1 MQLKG
6 HPQKGGMEI
15 RYGIKAGIVRALR
28 WVYVYVPM
36 PYILK
41 KKCRDALSNRW
52 LLAERL
58 VRIARAQGVAETG
71 VAAAEVQ
78 RQPPNSVDA
87 RDAPVT
93 SSARAPEARRIE
105 SSHAMM
111 RSIGYETQANHAP
124 PAHGWAAK
132 VMAFYLPQFH
142 AIPENDDWWGK
153 GFTEWTNV
161 TRAIPQYE
169 GHYQPHLPGELGF
182 YDLRNGEIIRR
193 QAELARMHGVH
204 GFCFYFYWFAGR
216 RLLEDPL
223 LIFLN
228 DKSIDFTFSLC
239 WANEN
244 WTRRWDG
251 HDHDVLMGQN
261 HSPEDDF
268 AFIDYVSKYMRDP
281 RYLRIDGKPLLTVYR
296 PSLLP
301 NALKTADRWRKR
313 CMENGIGEI
322 YLAFTLS
329 FDSFEPRQIG
339 FDGAIEFPPNNTFP
353 PNITSSV
360 PLLNPNYSGAVYD
373 WRCFVERSKFYSDPG
388 YDIFRGVCPSWD
400 NEARKPGRGTSLRYA
415 SPRGYEDWLCN
426 AVRETAQR
434 VKNADRKL
442 VFVNA
447 WNEWAEGAHLEPDAR
462 LGYAYLNSTTRAL
475 IRATEDE
482 CRSGCA
488 DRIVVVVHAFYPELL
503 SEIVD
508 FLNQW
513 KISARLIV
521 TTMPEKRETV
531 RQALSYLKMPFDIRE
546 FENRGRDI
554 LPFLKV
560 AGELINE
567 GVQLVLKLH
576 TKKSLHRQDGDV
588 WRRDLLNKLA
598 APEKAEHALSAFNRN
613 SSLTLMAPAGHILSM
628 DTYWG
633 SNADSVHYLCRRMG
647 VESPD
652 HEKALFPAGSMFY
665 VRLDSIRPL
674 LDCHLDECEF
684 EPEKGQVDGTMPHA
698 IERAFGV
705 LATRNSGVM
714 QSTDSDEI
722 VGAKEYAYAPAAAK
736 N

>member
-1 MQLKG
+1 MQLNRTSA
-6 HPQKGGMEI
+6 GGGVRR
-15 RYGIKAGIVRALR
+15 RYGIKTWIVRALR
-28 WVYVYVPM
+28 RMYVYAPL
-36 PYILK
+36 PHSLK
-41 KKCRDALSNRW
+41 TWCRDVLSNRS

-58 VRIARAQGVAETG
+58 VSVARAQRVAEI
-71 VAAAEVQ
+71 AAAIVESQAGHRVDVCNVQ
-78 RQPPNSVDA
+78 A
-87 RDAPVT
+87 APST
-93 SSARAPEARRIE
+93 GGGAARRLE
-105 SSHAMM
+105 NSHAMM
-111 RSIGYETQANHAP
+111 KSIGYETQVEFAP
-124 PAHGWAAK
+124 QTTGWAVK

-142 AIPENDDWWGK
+142 AIPENDNWWGK

-169 GHYQPHLPGELGF
+169 GQHQPHLPGELGF
-182 YDLRNGEIIRR
+182 YDLRNGEVLRR
-193 QAELARMHGVH
+193 QAELARAHGVH

-228 DKSIDFTFSLC
+228 DQSIDLAFSLC

-251 HDHDVLMGQN
+251 HDHDVLMGQK

-281 RYLRIDGKPLLTVYR
+281 RYLRVDGKPLLTVYR

-313 CMENGIGEI
+313 CRENGIGEI

-329 FDSFEPRQIG
+329 FDSFEPREIG

-353 PNITSSV
+353 PNITSSTL
-360 PLLNPNYSGAVYD
+360 LLNPNYSGAVYD
-373 WRCFVERSKFYSDPG
+373 WRCFVERSKSYSDPG
-388 YDIFRGVCPSWD
+388 YDIFRGVCPRWD

-426 AVRETAQR
+426 AVRETVQR
-434 VKNADRKL
+434 AKENDKRL

-462 LGYAYLNSTTRAL
+462 LGYAYLNSTARAL
-475 IRATEDE
+475 LRATEE
-482 CRSGCA
+482 GCLSKRA

-503 SEIVD
+503 PEIVD

-513 KISARLIV
+513 TIPARLIV
-521 TTMPEKRETV
+521 TTVHDKLESV
-531 RQALSYLKMPFDIRE
+531 RQALSNLRMPLEIRE

-560 AGELINE
+560 AGELVNE
-567 GVQLVLKLH
+567 GEQLVLKLH
-576 TKKSLHRQDGDV
+576 TKKSLHRQDGDL

-598 APEKAEHALSAFNRN
+598 AHEKAEHALSAFNRN
-613 SSLTLMAPAGHILSM
+613 PSLALMAPAGHILSM

-633 SNADSVHYLCRRMG
+633 SNADSVNYLCRRMG

-684 EPEKGQVDGTMPHA
+684 EPERGQVDGTLPHA
-698 IERAFGV
+698 IERVFGV
-705 LATRNSGVM
+705 LATRNGAWM
-714 QSTDSDEI
+714 HSTDSDEI